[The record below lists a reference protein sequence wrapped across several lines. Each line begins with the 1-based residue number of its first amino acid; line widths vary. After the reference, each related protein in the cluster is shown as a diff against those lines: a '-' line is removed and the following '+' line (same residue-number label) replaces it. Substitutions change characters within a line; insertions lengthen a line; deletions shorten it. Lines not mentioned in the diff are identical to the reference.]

1 MFFSL
6 PRMYKIGILSVITIV
21 IFSFAFYYFIQ
32 TVTENSVRS
41 NLLAEQIDRQRTA
54 TRSLSQHIGSDL
66 TLVMT
71 VLDGLTNSIYLE
83 QGELYSE
90 KVKSV
95 MEEKYALI
103 NDLKYKT
110 INDIVDKIF
119 ILDSN
124 DVVTAGLSQAG
135 ANQYLGADFSQREW
149 VKEAKRDLKPV
160 FSKGFERQ
168 GIYTI
173 YIAVPIINQENN
185 QYMGLIGA
193 SIPTEKFF
201 ARYGNVHDINS
212 QFLVLFDKNG
222 TILAVGADRSLVGK
236 NFFGKTVQNFIAHN
250 EILNNL
256 TRTLLSGNATYAIYD
271 YGRTERINTAQPI
284 LVQNIPTYFLEVV
297 TPTKVIFSKIAE
309 TLFTERLKGYSLLVA
324 VFASIA
330 ALTIFLLKW
339 SNIMEKEV
347 IKRTNALNKSNV
359 KLGVMS
365 HVLKNSNLSLQK
377 ANEQLSQNDKLQK
390 EFINMAAHELR
401 TPIQPILGLTDV
413 LRDHISDS
421 HQSKLLDIIMRNAR
435 RLQRLSGD
443 ILDVSKIESSLLKIS
458 KSPVDLNEKIKTV
471 INDIQNGYDT
481 ESNKNVKFLFQPKD
495 SITVYADRDRI
506 YQVLSNLMN
515 NAIKFTKNGTVTI
528 NTNLNH
534 KTDNH
539 NKEAIVT
546 ITDTGSGI
554 APEIMPKLF
563 SKFVTSSQTG
573 TGLGLFISK
582 GIIDAH
588 GGRIWAENNS
598 NGVGASF
605 SFSLP
610 LNHFN

>member
-1 MFFSL
+1 MFLSL
-6 PRMYKIGILSVITIV
+6 PRIYKIGILSVITIV
-21 IFSFAFYYFIQ
+21 IFSFALFYFIQ

-71 VLDGLTNSIYLE
+71 VLDGLTNSIYLQ
-83 QGELYSE
+83 QGEIYSE
-90 KVKSV
+90 KAKSV
-95 MEEKYALI
+95 MEDKYETI
-103 NDLKYKT
+103 NDKKYKT
-110 INDIVDKIF
+110 INEIIDKIF
-119 ILDSN
+119 VLDNN

-135 ANQYLGADFSQREW
+135 ANQHLGADFSQREW

-168 GIYTI
+168 DIYTI

-212 QFLVLFDKNG
+212 QFLVIFDRDG

-256 TRTLLSGNATYAIYD
+256 TRTLLSGNSTYGIYD

-284 LVQNIPTYFLEVV
+284 LVQNTPTYFLEVV
-297 TPTKVIFSKIAE
+297 TPTKEIFSKIGE

-324 VFASIA
+324 VFASVA

-365 HVLKNSNLSLQK
+365 QDLRNSNLSLQK

-401 TPIQPILGLTDV
+401 TPIQPILGLTDI
-413 LRDHISDS
+413 LRDSVSDS
-421 HQSKLLDIIMRNAR
+421 HQSKLLDVIMRNAR

-443 ILDVSKIESSLLKIS
+443 ILDVSKIESSLMKIS
-458 KSPVDLNEKIKTV
+458 KSPIDLNEKISTV

-481 ESNKNVKFLFQPKD
+481 QSNKNVKFLFQPKD
-495 SITVYADRDRI
+495 SITVYADIDRI
-506 YQVLSNLMN
+506 YQVVSNLLN
-515 NAIKFTKNGTVTI
+515 NAVKFTKNGTVTI
-528 NTNLNH
+528 NTCLNH
-534 KTDNH
+534 NTNNH

-563 SKFVTSSQTG
+563 SKFVTSSQNG

-582 GIIDAH
+582 GIIEAH

-598 NGVGASF
+598 NGMGASF